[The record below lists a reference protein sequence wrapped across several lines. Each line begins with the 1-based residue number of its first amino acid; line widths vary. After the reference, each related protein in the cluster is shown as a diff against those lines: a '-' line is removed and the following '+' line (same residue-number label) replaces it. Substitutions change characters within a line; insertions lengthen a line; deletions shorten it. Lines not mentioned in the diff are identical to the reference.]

1 MDPRQ
6 LDVIVRIAGA
16 ALLLGL
22 AGLLA
27 RDPKGRRLAA
37 SFGPLALC
45 LAGFLAGSTPDAALR
60 LAGPA
65 GALAHLLSGYAAVF
79 LWWFCLAAFD
89 PAFRPRGAVLA
100 GGIAWLVVA
109 SADRG
114 VFGPALAERGL
125 SWLLVAMG
133 LAMVTHLAV
142 RLIGD
147 REGDLVEGRRSARIW
162 VVVLMAG
169 QLLADLLVDLVMGL
183 DWRPRAFSIAQ
194 NLALL
199 AFAAWLASLVLRVE
213 ARPLGTTPVPA
224 APAPPEPE
232 DPAEARLAGRLK
244 TLVEVERIHLDPD
257 LTFAGFVRAMGAPE
271 RAVRRFVN
279 HRLGHD
285 HFRAFLNAQRM
296 DEARRLLA
304 DPARADDKLIAI
316 AHDAGFASL
325 ASFNRVFLATEG
337 VSPSAWRAARA
348 VSPGFEERRA
358 AF

>member
-1 MDPRQ
+1 M
-6 LDVIVRIAGA
+6 
-16 ALLLGL
+16 
-22 AGLLA
+22 
-27 RDPKGRRLAA
+27 
-37 SFGPLALC
+37 
-45 LAGFLAGSTPDAALR
+45 
-60 LAGPA
+60 
-65 GALAHLLSGYAAVF
+65 
-79 LWWFCLAAFD
+79 
-89 PAFRPRGAVLA
+89 LA
-100 GGIAWLVVA
+100 GGIAWIVVA

-114 VFGPALAERGL
+114 VFGPVLAERGL

-133 LAMVTHLAV
+133 LGMVGHLAV
-142 RLIGD
+142 RVIGD
-147 REGDLVEGRRSARIW
+147 REGDLVEGRRAARIW

-169 QLLADLLVDLVMGL
+169 QLLADLIVDLVMGL
-183 DWRPRAFSIAQ
+183 DWRPLGFSIVQ

-199 AFAAWLASLVLRVE
+199 AFAAWLASLVVCVE
-213 ARPLGTTPVPA
+213 VRPLGTSPVQAVPA
-224 APAPPEPE
+224 SLAPE
-232 DPAEARLAGRLK
+232 DPAEARLAQRLR

-271 RAVRRFVN
+271 RTVRRFVN

-337 VSPSAWRAARA
+337 VSPSAWRAAKA
-348 VSPGFEERRA
+348 VSPRFEERSA
-358 AF
+358 VF

>member
-22 AGLLA
+22 AALLA

-45 LAGFLAGSTPDAALR
+45 LAGFLAGNTPDAVLR

-65 GALAHLLSGYAAVF
+65 GAAAHLLSGYAAVF

-89 PAFRPRGAVLA
+89 PAFRPRGAVLV
-100 GGIAWLVVA
+100 GGIAWILVA

-125 SWLLVAMG
+125 SWMLVAMG
-133 LAMVTHLAV
+133 LGMVGHLAV
-142 RLIGD
+142 RVIGD
-147 REGDLVEGRRSARIW
+147 REGDLVEGRRAARIW

-169 QLLADLLVDLVMGL
+169 QLLADLIVDLVMGL
-183 DWRPRAFSIAQ
+183 DWRPLGFSIVQ

-199 AFAAWLASLVLRVE
+199 GFAGWLASLVLRIEVW
-213 ARPLGTTPVPA
+213 PLGAAPTPVPA
-224 APAPPEPE
+224 APAPE
-232 DPAEARLAGRLK
+232 DAAQARLAQRLK

-257 LTFAGFVRAMGAPE
+257 LTFASFVRAMGAPE
-271 RAVRRFVN
+271 RTVRRFVN

-296 DEARRLLA
+296 GEARRLLA
-304 DPARADDKLIAI
+304 DPARRDDKLIAI

-337 VSPSAWRAARA
+337 VSPSAWRAAKA
-348 VSPGFEERRA
+348 VSPGFEERSA

>member
-27 RDPKGRRLAA
+27 RDSKGWRLAA
-37 SFGPLALC
+37 TFGPLALC
-45 LAGFLAGSTPDAALR
+45 LAGFLAGNTPDAALR
-60 LAGPA
+60 LAGPS
-65 GALAHLLSGYAAVF
+65 GTLAHLLSGYAAVF

-89 PAFRPRGAVLA
+89 PGFRPRGAVLA
-100 GGIAWLVVA
+100 GGVAWIVVA

-114 VFGPALAERGL
+114 VFGPVLAERGL
-125 SWLLVAMG
+125 SWLLVCMG
-133 LAMVTHLAV
+133 LGMVGHLAV
-142 RLIGD
+142 RVIGD
-147 REGDLVEGRRSARIW
+147 REGDLVEGRRGARIW
-162 VVVLMAG
+162 VVALMAG
-169 QLLADLLVDLVMGL
+169 QLLADLIVDLVMGL
-183 DWRPRAFSIAQ
+183 DWRPLGFSIVQ

-199 AFAAWLASLVLRVE
+199 GFAGWLASLVLRVE
-213 ARPLGTTPVPA
+213 VRPLGVTP
-224 APAPPEPE
+224 APAPASEAPD
-232 DPAEARLAGRLK
+232 DPGEARLALRLK
-244 TLVEVERIHLDPD
+244 TLIEVERIHLDPD

-271 RAVRRFVN
+271 RTVRRFVN

-296 DEARRLLA
+296 AEARRLLA
-304 DPARADDKLIAI
+304 DPVRADDKLIAL

-337 VSPSAWRAARA
+337 VSPSAWRAAQA